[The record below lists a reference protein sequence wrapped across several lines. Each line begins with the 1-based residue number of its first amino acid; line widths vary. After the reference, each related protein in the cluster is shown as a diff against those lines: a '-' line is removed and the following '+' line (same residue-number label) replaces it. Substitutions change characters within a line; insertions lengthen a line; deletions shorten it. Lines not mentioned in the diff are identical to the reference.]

1 MTGRILKSADTLLQ
15 SGAGWVGPEA
25 VAQRGSEKK
34 VFLKNVA
41 KFTGKHLCGGLFLR
55 KLLQDTMNTF
65 DDFKNKILK
74 TSKNV

>member
-1 MTGRILKSADTLLQ
+1 MT
-15 SGAGWVGPEA
+15 EA
-25 VAQRGSEKK
+25 VVWRYSAKK

-55 KLLQDTMNTF
+55 KLLQDTMNAF